1 MGGPLLFLFKANKAI
16 TDSVY
21 RSLKHKKR
29 QAEQPMRRLSEFWLS
44 CSYINCLKIDIIF
57 FLCFCI

>member
-16 TDSVY
+16 TESVY

-29 QAEQPMRRLSEFWLS
+29 QAAQSMRRLSEFWLY
-44 CSYINCLKIDIIF
+44 CSYLIA
-57 FLCFCI
+57 